1 MLRNEIVGRDRD
13 IFPDEDNDKY
23 KTAEYEMVHQP
34 EKYMVDLLKHL
45 DKNDQGVV
53 SF

>member
-34 EKYMVDLLKHL
+34 EIEMNEDLEDL
-45 DKNDQGVV
+45 DED
-53 SF
+53 F